1 MTEKQYKITI
11 PIMPLYSQVNTVL
24 KIWDNTSKAAIHST
38 IKSIK
43 SQIGTFENPVD
54 WSDPDQWI
62 PARLSGDEA
71 QIALNL
77 WEECQKSFNP
87 RYMYRLYRFVDTH
100 ALLLTDDNGVYRI
113 SKRGA
118 SFLSKDHRVIQ
129 EIDNKEGILDLLNI
143 LTVKKSG
150 KIRDLLPDWDEF
162 LREFFRFGE
171 AKSSQEM
178 LRSRLY
184 NLIERCYVNKEKG
197 NYFITPKGFE
207 YITNIFSKHTVKSED
222 SKRELHL
229 SIEEYNVRQRKIL
242 KEKLSKI
249 DPYQFEH
256 LVKNLLEQMGYENV
270 IVTKQS
276 GDQGI
281 DVVGEIQSGISIV
294 KEVIQVKRHKSNIT
308 RPVID
313 QLRGALVYQRA
324 IRGTVITTGNFSKGC
339 DEAANYLGAA
349 PITLM
354 DGDNL
359 VDNLIKYQIG
369 IMRKPLDIY
378 DVDENYFN
386 TVKDEAIDFSGAN

>member
-1 MTEKQYKITI
+1 
-11 PIMPLYSQVNTVL
+11 MPLYSQVRSVL
-24 KIWDNTSKAAIHST
+24 TIWDNIPKDAINST

-43 SQIGTFENPVD
+43 NQIGTFENPVD
-54 WSDPDQWI
+54 WSNPDQWI
-62 PARLSGDEA
+62 PERLSGDEA
-71 QIALNL
+71 KIAMKL
-77 WEECQKSFNP
+77 WKESQNSFNP
-87 RYMYRLYRFVDTH
+87 RYMYRLYLFVNTH
-100 ALLLTDDNGVYRI
+100 ALLSSDNQGIYHI
-113 SKRGA
+113 SKKGS
-118 SFLSKDHRVIQ
+118 SFLTNDIHVIQ
-129 EIDNKEGILDLLNI
+129 EIDNKEGVLDLLNI
-143 LTVKKSG
+143 LTLKKSG
-150 KIRDLLPDWDEF
+150 KTRDLLPDWDEF

-184 NLIERCYVNKEKG
+184 NLIERGFVRKEKS
-197 NYFITPKGFE
+197 NYSITQSGLEFINKT
-207 YITNIFSKHTVKSED
+207 FSKHIVKSDD

-229 SIEEYNVRQRKIL
+229 SIEEYNKKQRKIL

-256 LVKNLLEQMGYENV
+256 LIKDLLEQMGYENV

-281 DVVGEIQSGISIV
+281 DVVGEIQSGISLV
-294 KEVIQVKRHKSNIT
+294 KEVIQVKRHKANIN

-339 DEAANYLGAA
+339 DEAANYLGGA

-359 VDNLIKYQIG
+359 VDNLIKFQIG
-369 IMRKPLDIY
+369 VFRKPLEIY
-378 DVDENYFN
+378 EVDENFFN
-386 TVKDEAIDFSGAN
+386 TEKDESSDYSRVS

>member
-11 PIMPLYSQVNTVL
+11 PIIPLYSQVNSVL
-24 KIWDNTSKAAIHST
+24 KIWDNISKDAINST
-38 IKSIK
+38 IKAIK
-43 SQIGTFENPVD
+43 SQIGTVENPVD

-62 PARLSGDEA
+62 PERLSGDDA
-71 QIALNL
+71 IIALKL
-77 WEECQKSFNP
+77 WDECQKSFNP
-87 RYMYRLYRFVDTH
+87 RYMYRLYLFVNTH
-100 ALLLTDDNGVYRI
+100 ALLLPDDQNIYHITKKG
-113 SKRGA
+113 SL
-118 SFLSKDHRVIQ
+118 FLSQDHHVIQ

-162 LREFFRFGE
+162 IREFFRFGE
-171 AKSSQEM
+171 ARSSQEM
-178 LRSRLY
+178 LRARLY
-184 NLIERCYVNKEKG
+184 NLIERKFVSKEKG
-197 NYFITPKGFE
+197 NYSITQSGFE
-207 YITNIFSKHTVKSED
+207 YINSIFSKHVVKIDD

-229 SIEEYNVRQRKIL
+229 SIEDYNKKQRKLL

-256 LVKNLLEQMGYENV
+256 IVKNLLEQMGYENV

-276 GDQGI
+276 GDQGV

-324 IRGTVITTGNFSKGC
+324 IRGTVITTGSFSKGC
-339 DEAANYLGAA
+339 DEAANYPGAA

-359 VDNLIKYQIG
+359 IDNLIKYQIG
-369 IMRKPLDIY
+369 VLRRPMEIFEIN
-378 DVDENYFN
+378 ENYFISK
-386 TVKDEAIDFSGAN
+386 TDANEE

>member
-1 MTEKQYKITI
+1 MTEKQFKITI
-11 PIMPLYSQVNTVL
+11 PIMPLYSQVRSVL
-24 KIWDNTSKAAIHST
+24 TIWDNIPKDAINST

-43 SQIGTFENPVD
+43 NQIGTFENPVD
-54 WSDPDQWI
+54 WSNPDQWI
-62 PARLSGDEA
+62 PERLSGDEA
-71 QIALNL
+71 KIAMKL
-77 WEECQKSFNP
+77 WKESQNSFNP
-87 RYMYRLYRFVDTH
+87 RYMYRLYLFVNTH
-100 ALLLTDDNGVYRI
+100 ALLSSDNQGIYHI
-113 SKRGA
+113 SKKGS
-118 SFLSKDHRVIQ
+118 SFLTNDIHVIQ
-129 EIDNKEGILDLLNI
+129 EIDNKEGVLDLLNI
-143 LTVKKSG
+143 LTLKKSG
-150 KIRDLLPDWDEF
+150 KTRDLLPDWDEF

-184 NLIERCYVNKEKG
+184 NLIERGFVRKEKS
-197 NYFITPKGFE
+197 NYSITQSGLEFINKT
-207 YITNIFSKHTVKSED
+207 FSKHIVKSDD

-229 SIEEYNVRQRKIL
+229 SIEEYNKKQRKIL

-256 LVKNLLEQMGYENV
+256 LIKDLLEQMGYENV

-281 DVVGEIQSGISIV
+281 DVVGEIQSGISLV
-294 KEVIQVKRHKSNIT
+294 KEVIQVKRHKANIN

-339 DEAANYLGAA
+339 DEAANYLGGA

-359 VDNLIKYQIG
+359 VDNLIKFQIG
-369 IMRKPLDIY
+369 VFRKPLEIY
-378 DVDENYFN
+378 EVDENFFN
-386 TVKDEAIDFSGAN
+386 TEKDESSDYSRVS